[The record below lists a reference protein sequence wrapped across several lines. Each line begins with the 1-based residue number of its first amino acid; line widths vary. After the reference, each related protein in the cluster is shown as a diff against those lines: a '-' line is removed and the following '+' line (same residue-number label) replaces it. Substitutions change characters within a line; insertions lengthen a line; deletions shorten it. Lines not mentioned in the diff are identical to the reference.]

1 MMDAYSFNK
10 DEQSLIESYDK
21 VKQAYINIFKR
32 LGLPT
37 IPVVADNGAIGGKKS
52 EEFMV
57 LSDIGEDT
65 VLYDEKTGTALNTE
79 ILEKE
84 NYKQY
89 LKDEYE
95 IDDIS
100 TLKPRK
106 AVELGHIFQLGKSYS
121 ETMKANYMDSDGKEK
136 PFYMGCYGIGVSRT
150 LATIYE
156 KSIVKDKDGKPLR
169 SFTSMQFSTIFYT
182 NNIKSRQ
189 VTRSRKS
196 L

>member
-1 MMDAYSFNK
+1 MEKIWGIYGIIRYWGRYC
-10 DEQSLIESYDK
+10 SLWW
-21 VKQAYINIFKR
+21 
-32 LGLPT
+32 
-37 IPVVADNGAIGGKKS
+37 
-52 EEFMV
+52 
-57 LSDIGEDT
+57 
-65 VLYDEKTGTALNTE
+65 KTGTALNTE

-136 PFYMGCYGIGVSRT
+136 PFIWAVM
-150 LATIYE
+150 E
-156 KSIVKDKDGKPLR
+156 
-169 SFTSMQFSTIFYT
+169 
-182 NNIKSRQ
+182 
-189 VTRSRKS
+189 
-196 L
+196 

>member
-1 MMDAYSFNK
+1 M
-10 DEQSLIESYDK
+10 
-21 VKQAYINIFKR
+21 
-32 LGLPT
+32 PT